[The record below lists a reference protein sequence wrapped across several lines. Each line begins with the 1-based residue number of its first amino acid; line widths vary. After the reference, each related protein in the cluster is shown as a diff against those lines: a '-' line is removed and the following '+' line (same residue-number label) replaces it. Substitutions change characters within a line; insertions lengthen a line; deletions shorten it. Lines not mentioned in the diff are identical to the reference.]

1 MPKIACL
8 GWGSLIWDPRRLP
21 LRTRWFEGGPSLPV
35 EFLRQSK
42 DGRITL
48 VLDESATPVRSL
60 WAVLNSSDLKAAI
73 SALGDREETPERNIG
88 VWRTGQTPPPLIPQL
103 PAWAR
108 KRHVD
113 AVIWTNLP
121 RRFGTQTTPA
131 SANQVIAHIKKLEG
145 KAREKAAEYVRR
157 APSQIDTANRR
168 AIAAA
173 LGWDVGK
180 ADCT

>member
-1 MPKIACL
+1 MAKIACL

-21 LRTRWFEGGPSLPV
+21 LRTRWFEGGPYLPV

-48 VLDESATPVRSL
+48 VLDDSAAPVRSL
-60 WAVLNSSDLKAAI
+60 WAVLNASDLKAAV
-73 SALGDREETPERNIG
+73 SALGAREETPERNIG
-88 VWRTGQTPPPLIPQL
+88 VWHAGQTAPLLIPQL
-103 PAWAR
+103 AAWAR
-108 KRHVD
+108 KRHVN

-121 RRFGTQTTPA
+121 RRFGIQKTPA
-131 SANQVIAHIKKLEG
+131 SADQVIAYFKGLEG
-145 KAREKAAEYVRR
+145 ETREKAAEYVRR

-173 LGWDVGK
+173 LGWECEGR
-180 ADCT
+180 